1 MKKIITLVA
10 SLVLMGSICY
20 GQMGLGAGFVKQSLN
35 EKSSYPLA
43 GFYVKA
49 DYTILIWK
57 QLAVSVGLDYS
68 RLTATLSGKAGDVWI
83 SSPTAGSEAE
93 EEYTEQFLTL
103 PVQLRYVPFSGTGWK
118 VFIFGGP
125 SLVYDL
131 SSRVKT
137 KEDGKEVD
145 WLTGDLHNLSL
156 PGIYKTKVVDFS
168 NWSIGIGGGI
178 GVEFLDHFRVLAGY
192 DYGLNNR
199 YNSGSETMHL
209 KRFYV
214 GASYL
219 F

>member
-1 MKKIITLVA
+1 MDT
-10 SLVLMGSICY
+10 
-20 GQMGLGAGFVKQSLN
+20 N
-35 EKSSYPLA
+35 
-43 GFYVKA
+43 
-49 DYTILIWK
+49 
-57 QLAVSVGLDYS
+57 
-68 RLTATLSGKAGDVWI
+68 
-83 SSPTAGSEAE
+83 
-93 EEYTEQFLTL
+93 
-103 PVQLRYVPFSGTGWK
+103 
-118 VFIFGGP
+118 
-125 SLVYDL
+125 DL

-199 YNSGSETMHL
+199 YNSGNETMHL

>member
-1 MKKIITLVA
+1 MKKIITIVA

-49 DYTILIWK
+49 DYTLPVWK
-57 QLAVSVGLDYS
+57 NFAVTIGLDYT
-68 RLTATLSGKAGDVWI
+68 RLTATLAGTGEDLWI
-83 SSPTAGSEAE
+83 CPMWSVLEGE
-93 EEYTEQFLTL
+93 EQYTEQFLTL
-103 PVQLRYVPFSGTGWK
+103 PVQMRYVPFSRTGWK
-118 VFIFGGP
+118 VFVFAGP
-125 SLVYDL
+125 SFVYDL

-137 KEDGKEVD
+137 KENDKEVEG
-145 WLTGDLHNLSL
+145 LSGDLHNLSY
-156 PGIYKTKVVDFS
+156 PGIYKTKFVDFS